1 MNKEFLFFLFATLIT
16 ALTVITFNT
25 GPIINGKIGSNWKTL
40 NCLLYSDR
48 YKQNKEDL
56 PEDTDELKEKKDKAL
71 KRLKKTRDSCYR
83 EKAFY
88 GLEYSSFT
96 INLVIG
102 FICSLLGLLH
112 YLNEGKT
119 FSSKTGLIGLISGS
133 ISFII
138 TLIYV
143 IYSALVYS
151 KDYSSVYKTDEKGI
165 FATWDSS
172 SNTYHCSFYN
182 DEDSKA
188 NYAKFS
194 ELSKKQYN
202 YNKDNYISY
211 YSNEYGKHPENF
223 KCSDDVYYYASRCS
237 SSESFT
243 IGSITN
249 PKEYTDE
256 NGNTKQC
263 LNLYN
268 NPIKTNENKDIADR
282 WLTTLIVSIIIILC
296 NIGLAIFGFLLFKN
310 KEDSNQVPI
319 S

>member
-1 MNKEFLFFLFATLIT
+1 MLQRK
-16 ALTVITFNT
+16 
-25 GPIINGKIGSNWKTL
+25 
-40 NCLLYSDR
+40 
-48 YKQNKEDL
+48 
-56 PEDTDELKEKKDKAL
+56 
-71 KRLKKTRDSCYR
+71 
-83 EKAFY
+83 
-88 GLEYSSFT
+88 SF
-96 INLVIG
+96 
-102 FICSLLGLLH
+102 LLGLLH

-151 KDYSSVYKTDEKGI
+151 KDYSRVYKTDEKGI
-165 FATWDSS
+165 FATWDGG
-172 SNTYHCSFYN
+172 SNKYHCSFYN
-182 DEDSKA
+182 DEDSNA

-211 YSNEYGKHPENF
+211 YSNEYGKRPENYG
-223 KCSDDVYYYASRCS
+223 CRDDNYYALGCS

-243 IGSITN
+243 TGSSN
-249 PKEYTDE
+249 PKEYIDE

-268 NPIKTNENKDIADR
+268 KPIETNANKDIADR